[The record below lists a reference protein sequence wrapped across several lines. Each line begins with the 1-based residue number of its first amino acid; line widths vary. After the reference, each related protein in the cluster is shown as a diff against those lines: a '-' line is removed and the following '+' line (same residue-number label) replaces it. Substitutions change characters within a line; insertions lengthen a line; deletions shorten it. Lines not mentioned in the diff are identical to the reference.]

1 MPYLLT
7 FEDGSTI
14 AYTYDANGKKLQTI
28 HNIGGS
34 TVTKDYCR
42 NVIYEN
48 GVAKLLL
55 TDAGY
60 ITLTDKKHHFFL
72 QDHQGNNRVVA
83 DESGNIE
90 ETNHYYPFGGTF
102 ASAVSSTQ
110 PYKYNGKELDTK
122 NGLNWYDY
130 GARMYD
136 PAIGRWHA
144 GDPVAEEFYRISP
157 YAYCYN
163 SPILLVD
170 PNGMWPTWGGIKR
183 GFNNALNTSMSFANG
198 AVRAVADNML
208 WGNTSLRETG
218 IYSSASAYN
227 AGQDVGDMVSIF
239 IGGAE
244 VIKGA
249 GEVTAG
255 VLGTPETAGT
265 SLAVSAKGA
274 VDVTHGS
281 LMATSGAMKLFSRKG
296 RVNESNDSEYSK
308 SSGRNEPHS
317 NLDKRQQASNNYKTA
332 KENYDKLKSKA
343 NKTAEQKKE
352 LETLRKQKDR
362 YKKQM
367 DYTGDHDHQKGR
379 GGN

>member
-1 MPYLLT
+1 LPYLLT
-7 FEDGSTI
+7 VEDGSTI
-14 AYTYDANGKKLQTI
+14 TYTYDANGKKLRTI

-34 TVTKDYCR
+34 TVTKDYCG

-48 GVAKLLL
+48 GIAKLLL
-55 TDAGY
+55 TEAGY
-60 ITLTDKKHHFFL
+60 ITLADKKHHFFL
-72 QDHQGNNRVVA
+72 QDHQGNNRIVA
-83 DESGNIE
+83 DENGKVE

-102 ASAVSSTQ
+102 ASAVSSVQ
-110 PYKYNGKELDTK
+110 AYKYNGKELDTE

-144 GDPVAEEFYRISP
+144 GDPMAEEFYRISP
-157 YAYCYN
+157 YTYCYN

-183 GFNNALNTSMSFANG
+183 GLSNAVNTSMSFANG

-208 WGNTSLRETG
+208 WGSTSLRETG

-227 AGQDVGDMVSIF
+227 AGQDVGDVVSIF

-244 VIKGA
+244 AIKGA

-255 VLGTPETAGT
+255 VLGTPETAGA

-296 RVNESNDSEYSK
+296 RANESNDSEYAK
-308 SSGRNEPHS
+308 TSGRNEPHS
-317 NLDKRQQASNNYKTA
+317 NLKAREAA
-332 KENYDKLKSKA
+332 KDNMEKAQEKLKAMKA
-343 NKTAEQKKE
+343 DGKSVEFTYGVYYNKSNAAC
-352 LETLRKQKDR
+352 
-362 YKKQM
+362 
-367 DYTGDHDHQKGR
+367 
-379 GGN
+379 

>member
-7 FEDGSTI
+7 VEDGSTI
-14 AYTYDANGKKLQTI
+14 TYTYDANGKKLRTI

-34 TVTKDYCR
+34 TVTKDYCG

-48 GVAKLLL
+48 GIAKLLL
-55 TDAGY
+55 TEAGY
-60 ITLTDKKHHFFL
+60 ITLADKKHHFFL
-72 QDHQGNNRVVA
+72 QDHQGNNRIVA
-83 DESGNIE
+83 DENGKVE

-102 ASAVSSTQ
+102 ASAASSVQ
-110 PYKYNGKELDTK
+110 AYKYNGKELDTK

-144 GDPVAEEFYRISP
+144 GDPMVEEFYRISP
-157 YAYCYN
+157 YTYCYN

-183 GFNNALNTSMSFANG
+183 GLSNAVNTSMSFANG

-208 WGNTSLRETG
+208 WGSTSLRETG

-227 AGQDVGDMVSIF
+227 AGQDVGDVVSIF

-244 VIKGA
+244 AIKGA

-255 VLGTPETAGT
+255 VLGTPETAGA

-296 RVNESNDSEYSK
+296 RANKSNESEYAK
-308 SSGRNEPHS
+308 TSGRNEPHS
-317 NLDKRQQASNNYKTA
+317 NLKARESASLKYQEA
-332 KENYDKLKSKA
+332 KSQYDKLNLKKNKSP
-343 NKTAEQKKE
+343 EEKKLLKK
-352 LETLRKQKDR
+352 LENQAKHWK
-362 YKKQM
+362 KKQDFSGENHSM
-367 DYTGDHDHQKGR
+367 NAKG
-379 GGN
+379 N